1 MKDPVRV
8 AVTGAAGQVGYS
20 LVFSIAAG
28 DMLGADQPVI
38 LQLLD
43 IPEALAVLEGV
54 AMELEDAAC
63 PLLAGV
69 TLHDSARQAFAGA
82 DYALLVGAKPRGP
95 GMERGDLLEDNAAI
109 FVAHGQALEAV
120 ASPEVRV
127 LVVGNPANTN
137 ALIALGNAPRLGAHQ
152 VTAMTR
158 LDHNRALA
166 QLARHTGEA
175 VARIRRLTIW
185 GNHSATLYPDLSHAL
200 VGDRPAT
207 ELVSPQWRRAQFEP
221 AVQQRGAAVIKARGK
236 SSAGSAARAIVDHM
250 RDWVLGT
257 PPEEWVSMS
266 VLSDGSYG
274 IAAGIFYS
282 FPCRCANGRYDIV
295 QGLEIDEVSRQRMTA
310 TEQELLD
317 ERSVVAH
324 LLP

>member
-1 MKDPVRV
+1 MNDPVRV
-8 AVTGAAGQVGYS
+8 TVTGAAGQVAYS
-20 LVFSIAAG
+20 LLFSIASG
-28 DMLGADQPVI
+28 DMLGDDQPVI

-43 IPEALAVLEGV
+43 IPETFSVLEGV
-54 AMELEDAAC
+54 SMELEDAAY

-69 TLHDSARQAFAGA
+69 TLHDDAERAFAGA

-95 GMERGDLLEDNAAI
+95 GMERKDLLEDNAAI
-109 FVAHGQALEAV
+109 FVANGQALEAV
-120 ASPEVRV
+120 ASHDVRV
-127 LVVGNPANTN
+127 VVVGNPANTN
-137 ALIALGNAPRLGAHQ
+137 ALIVLGNAPRLAAHQ

-175 VARIRRLTIW
+175 VARIRRLTVW

-200 VGDRPAT
+200 VGDRAAV
-207 ELVSPQWRRAQFEP
+207 ELASPEWRTAQFEP

-236 SSAGSAARAIVDHM
+236 SSAGSAAQAIVDHM

-257 PPEEWVSMS
+257 PPDEWVSMS

-274 IAAGIFYS
+274 IAEGIFYS
-282 FPCRCANGRYDIV
+282 FPCRCANGRFEIV
-295 QGLEIDEVSRQRMTA
+295 QGLSIDEMSRQRMTA